1 MAALSE
7 ASGNAQG
14 FTFSPTTYEF
24 PSLSSSDAKTRI
36 LRWGMEDHLKV
47 MRFKFSGRFRNEAA
61 TDFLTELFRSPEASA
76 LATSMGPLSV
86 PATSTLAVEKL
97 ACTVL
102 NMGFFDI
109 LVSEDLMGENG
120 YIKKC
125 MTERFDSVDADNLIL
140 EMLLNPE
147 SENASVFTSEQKTEF
162 IFHLFATILV
172 GGVMHQRD
180 DYCNEYLETTRALYK
195 ELLTVHKSNR
205 TGKVEVSSQVYR
217 VLGGE
222 GCSIF
227 PHESGHNRCY
237 VVVDAVKKY
246 ATVIYLPWMPFW

>member
-1 MAALSE
+1 MAALE
-7 ASGNAQG
+7 ANNGPAYSFA
-14 FTFSPTTYEF
+14 PTEYEF
-24 PSLSSSDAKTRI
+24 PSLSSHEAKTRI

-47 MRFKFSGRFRNEAA
+47 IRFKFSGRFRNENA
-61 TDFLTELFRSPEASA
+61 TDFLSELFRSPEAGA
-76 LATSMGPLSV
+76 LATSMGSLSV
-86 PATSTLAVEKL
+86 PATSTLAVDKL

-102 NMGFFDI
+102 NMGFFDV

-125 MTERFDSVDADNLIL
+125 MTERFDSVDVDNLIL
-140 EMLLNPE
+140 DMLLNPE
-147 SENASVFTSEQKTEF
+147 SENGAVFTSEQKKEF
-162 IFHLFATILV
+162 IFHLFATFMV

-180 DYCNEYLETTRALYK
+180 DYCNEYLETVRALYK

-205 TGKVEVSSQVYR
+205 TGKIEVSSQVYR

-227 PHESGHNRCY
+227 PHDSAHNRCY